1 MNATL
6 LSLYCR
12 ASASAVSLRARAAEA
27 TQTLFPARPEG
38 GMLYEPAGRESEVGL
53 SELATT
59 VILVAVG
66 VALVIAVVAILGPAI
81 MNLVNKTG
89 NNIESVPLDWGG

>member
-1 MNATL
+1 
-6 LSLYCR
+6 
-12 ASASAVSLRARAAEA
+12 
-27 TQTLFPARPEG
+27 
-38 GMLYEPAGRESEVGL
+38 MLYEPAGRESEVGL

-66 VALVIAVVAILGPAI
+66 VALVIAVVLVLGPAI